1 MDKQM
6 NNIGRQE
13 LVVLREK
20 INDALK
26 PLGQQF
32 GLTLAATNG
41 TYADTWG
48 TFKLEI
54 ATTDTAG
61 NKVTKESAE
70 YLDMCKYSDT
80 WNADWLFQIF
90 VVQGVE
96 YKITG
101 WSRRSTKYPLL
112 ARNVSTGRGHK
123 FTSRLRQQIETQ
135 LQGSL

>member
-1 MDKQM
+1 DKQM

-80 WNADWLFQIF
+80 WNADWLFQTF
-90 VVQGVE
+90 V
-96 YKITG
+96 
-101 WSRRSTKYPLL
+101 
-112 ARNVSTGRGHK
+112 
-123 FTSRLRQQIETQ
+123 
-135 LQGSL
+135 